1 MSVKCGILAVSWLR
15 ISIHHQFVLNLYI
28 LIIYTEKKIHI
39 LTNYFVWHGSR
50 APGSRFD
57 QSPIAKRV
65 LRSLQCTRINTRVRV
80 ISNPRAQ
87 RKSVIGQR
95 QSQLGDNT
103 ETIDGGAGVKDA
115 SSIKR
120 DAWRILNSCYD
131 HLF

>member
-1 MSVKCGILAVSWLR
+1 M
-15 ISIHHQFVLNLYI
+15 LNLYI
-28 LIIYTEKKIHI
+28 LIIYTEKKKNHI

-65 LRSLQCTRINTRVRV
+65 LRSLHCTRINTRVRV

-87 RKSVIGQR
+87 RKSVTGQR

-103 ETIDGGAGVKDA
+103 ETIDGEAGVKDA
-115 SSIKR
+115 SSKKW
-120 DAWRILNSCYD
+120 DAWRILSSGYD
-131 HLF
+131 HFF